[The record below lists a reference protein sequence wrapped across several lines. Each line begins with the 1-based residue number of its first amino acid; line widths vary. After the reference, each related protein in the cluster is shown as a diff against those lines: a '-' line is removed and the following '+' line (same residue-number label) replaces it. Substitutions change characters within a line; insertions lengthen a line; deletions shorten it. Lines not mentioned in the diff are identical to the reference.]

1 MFRLEPSELSAEPY
15 REIIRGQVDR
25 KAWELLGYNSG
36 NELELTGTG
45 LSFLEAVR
53 RYGSPL
59 EVRDTTIVERR
70 CREWRK
76 LGHEVAEK
84 VGYDPEKLEYVY
96 ATKARE
102 RAEVVMAAYKS
113 GFGLETSGSQN
124 LEDIKWLAQQGLIR
138 LKGLRLI
145 HNGFKPEPHTE
156 SEALEDDWH
165 YRQGRIDL
173 EESSHQVEATAD
185 VPYAEYINLI
195 RALGADSIV
204 VLDSD
209 ELNEFAQPGEV
220 PQMQVGL
227 RLKWGKFTD
236 DAKVPTYTNRFG
248 MTWEE
253 AVQTAETLAGISH
266 LELTMLHTMVSAAE
280 DIPVE
285 EFVDSLLFA
294 ADKYF
299 WLKQRYAQMRYLNIG
314 GGVPPLSERYD
325 HRRFLEQ
332 LMGGIKAKAES
343 LGLEPPTLVFE
354 NGSLVAA
361 DCSYHVFEIRQWKSN
376 SVDENGNRVIWAIL
390 NGSIMVTLPDTI
402 VLGKE
407 FDFLAANNANLPAVQ
422 ALLGG
427 ATCDG
432 DDHYPRDLHKRVLAP
447 YSRAGQFI
455 VACRIGAY
463 QKQIS
468 GERGGHHS
476 AQKEPAELVL
486 AEGGDGR
493 IKTRLIPRQTRE
505 DIRAIYGYD
514 ERMLPLLEELKTRDV
529 FRNEMRNRY

>member
-1 MFRLEPSELSAEPY
+1 MFKPQPSELSNEPY
-15 REIIRGQVDR
+15 CDLIHRQAGR
-25 KAWELLGYNSG
+25 KTWDLVGYNSA
-36 NELELTGTG
+36 NELELNGTG

-76 LGHEVAEK
+76 LGREAAEK
-84 VGYDPEKLEYVY
+84 VGYDPEQLEYVY

-124 LEDIKWLAQQGLIR
+124 LEDIKWLAQQGLIK
-138 LKGLRLI
+138 LKGLRII
-145 HNGFKPEPHTE
+145 HNGFKPEPHME
-156 SEALEDDWH
+156 SEALDDDWRG
-165 YRQGRIDL
+165 YRRGRIDFV
-173 EESSHQVEATAD
+173 ESPHEVETTAD

-195 RALGADSIV
+195 RALGAESIV
-204 VLDSD
+204 VLDSG
-209 ELNEFAQPGEV
+209 ELNEFAQPEV
-220 PQMQVGL
+220 PPMQVGI
-227 RLKWGKFTD
+227 RLKWGKFTQD
-236 DAKVPTYTNRFG
+236 SQVPLYINRFG
-248 MTWEE
+248 MSWEE
-253 AVQTAETLAGISH
+253 AVQTAETLAGVEH
-266 LELTMLHTMVSAAE
+266 LELSMLHTMVSAAE
-280 DIPVE
+280 DIPIDQFVE
-285 EFVDSLLFA
+285 SLMLA

-299 WLKQRYAQMRYLNIG
+299 WLKQKYPSMRYLNIG
-314 GGVPPLSERYD
+314 GGVPPLSEEYD

-332 LMGGIKAKAES
+332 LLGGIKSKAQA
-343 LGLEPPTLVFE
+343 LDLDPPTVVFE

-376 SVDENGNRVIWAIL
+376 SVDTGGNRVIWAIL

-407 FDFLAANNANLPAVQ
+407 FDFLAANNANLPAVH

-432 DDHYPRDLHKRVLAP
+432 DDHYPRDFNKRVLLP
-447 YSRAGQFI
+447 YSRAGQFV
-455 VACRIGAY
+455 VACRLGAY

-486 AEGGDGR
+486 AEGRDGR
-493 IKTRLIPRQTRE
+493 IKTHLIPRQTRE
-505 DIRAIYGYD
+505 DIRTIYGYNA
-514 ERMLPLLEELKTRDV
+514 RLLPLLQEFKT
-529 FRNEMRNRY
+529 